1 MNQNKVV
8 IAGAGTMGASLAQ
21 VYGMAGWETFLY
33 NRSAAGLERAKGLI
47 DLNQKTM
54 VCEGLITS
62 AESAEMY
69 QHIHFTTDL
78 EVFSDT
84 PLVVESIIENLDSKR
99 SFWAEI
105 SPLTPSDALLS
116 TNTSGLSIT
125 RIAEAVVRPERFM
138 GQHWLNPPHLLPLC
152 EIVVGQKT
160 EDTYVQK
167 MYDLVSG
174 LNKEPVIVKDI
185 SGFLANRLQFAL
197 LREAL
202 YIVENGYA
210 SCEDI
215 DTVLKAGLGLRYSA
229 LGPLGV
235 ADFGGL
241 DVFEKINSY
250 LNEDLCDAKN
260 GSALLKKLVEE
271 GHLGV
276 KSGKGFY
283 DYSGDKA
290 AQAIQF
296 RDRMYIDLAKVLY
309 FRKHTSSIYSR
320 VSVRKFTDQPVEK
333 DKVIAM
339 IRAAMQAPS
348 AHNQQP
354 WEFYVVSDP
363 EMLEKLSHISRY
375 SSCIRNA
382 PMAIVSAYRTTSLSA
397 PDYPQID
404 MSIAMENLWLE
415 TLRSSPSDIPPKPAT
430 SRTASMRIKYT
441 GYLVNSEVLSKQL
454 RTVFLIPVCL
464 ISLPHIRSFTAAYLS
479 AADTMTP
486 SREFGILLCPA
497 GHICR
502 SIISADFTGR
512 SSISFLATET
522 ESAGC
527 CLLHSFREL
536 YFSSRPR
543 IPRS

>member
-33 NRSAAGLERAKGLI
+33 NRSAAGLERAQGLI
-47 DLNQKTM
+47 NLNQKTM

-69 QHIHFTTDL
+69 RHIHFTTDL

-125 RIAEAVVRPERFM
+125 KIAEAVVRPERFM

-283 DYSGDKA
+283 DYSGAKA
-290 AQAIQF
+290 AQAIQA

-309 FRKHTSSIYSR
+309 FRKHTSSIYTR

-415 TLRSSPSDIPPKPAT
+415 TNNQGLGGVWIGTAPNEERMKAVEEIVGIPEGQRAFAVFPFGYPAET
-430 SRTASMRIKYT
+430 RKQQDRFHADQIHW
-441 GYLVNSEVLSKQL
+441 LS
-454 RTVFLIPVCL
+454 C
-464 ISLPHIRSFTAAYLS
+464 
-479 AADTMTP
+479 
-486 SREFGILLCPA
+486 
-497 GHICR
+497 
-502 SIISADFTGR
+502 
-512 SSISFLATET
+512 
-522 ESAGC
+522 
-527 CLLHSFREL
+527 
-536 YFSSRPR
+536 
-543 IPRS
+543 